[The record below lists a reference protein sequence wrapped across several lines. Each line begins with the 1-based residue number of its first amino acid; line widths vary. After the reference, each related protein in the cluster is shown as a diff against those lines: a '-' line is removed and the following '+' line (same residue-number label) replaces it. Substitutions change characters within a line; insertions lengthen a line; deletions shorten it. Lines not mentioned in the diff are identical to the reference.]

1 MQVHAFV
8 PEYVAILLSMA
19 TTGLLV
25 TSVGFGVAWFR
36 ARDRA
41 IKAETMLKSIPA
53 QYDAERFD
61 RLDLAVDTIAVE
73 LERISEAE
81 RFQTKLLVDR
91 QGTAGR

>member
-1 MQVHAFV
+1 MMPYAVV
-8 PEYVAILLSMA
+8 PEFVAIILGMVAS
-19 TTGLLV
+19 GLLAS
-25 TSVGFGVAWFR
+25 TVGFGIAWFR

-41 IKAETMLKSIPA
+41 IRAEAVLKTIPA

-81 RFQTKLLVDR
+81 RFQTKLLTSRVDGAR
-91 QGTAGR
+91 